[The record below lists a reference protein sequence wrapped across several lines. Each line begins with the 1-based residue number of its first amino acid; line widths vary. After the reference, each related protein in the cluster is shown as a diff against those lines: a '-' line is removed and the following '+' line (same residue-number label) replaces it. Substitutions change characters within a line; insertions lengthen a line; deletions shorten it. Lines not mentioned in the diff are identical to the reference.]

1 MNINRYNRKCFRG
14 FMYNLWLIFLEV
26 LGINTINKRWEQH
39 FITENNKLMKQFR
52 ATLAGRI

>member
-1 MNINRYNRKCFRG
+1 MNINRYDRKTFRG
-14 FMYNLWLIFLEV
+14 FVYNLWLIFLEV
-26 LGINTINKRWEQH
+26 LGINTINKRWEQQ